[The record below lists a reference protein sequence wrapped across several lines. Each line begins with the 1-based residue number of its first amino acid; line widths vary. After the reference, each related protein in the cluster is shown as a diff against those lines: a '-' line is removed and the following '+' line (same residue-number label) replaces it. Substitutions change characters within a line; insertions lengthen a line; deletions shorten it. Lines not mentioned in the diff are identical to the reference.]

1 MVHSIGYIYMTQHE
15 INQTCHRAVGSLENK
30 ELKNALD
37 TLQGLISGNRVFAFQ
52 EKLDEIRDTYQN
64 MLRYRTEGA
73 KDPMQDHIYRT
84 LQIQTYELTDKIKRT
99 LLQKESTLSYYSHLR
114 SINLHLF
121 SSYGDVHKQIK
132 TELEVENQTAY
143 ETTLTD
149 LFNRIWLS
157 DTLTIPE
164 TEEIKAMLTDQ
175 SLPYQVNC
183 QIVSALMLGLQTM
196 FDNNKIMLL
205 FNAATHTNNEI
216 RIRAYIGLLLT
227 FYVYRKRLKLYPSIH
242 DRLALLA
249 ETGGSQFVKTVRT
262 ITLRFILARETEKIT
277 RKLQDEIIPE
287 MLKLNVRMNKKT
299 DFTSINP
306 EQLPEGMNPEWMEML
321 QGSDISKKIEEF
333 SELQQEGAD
342 VMHSTF
348 AHLKSFSFFSKIA
361 NWFLPFTPQL
371 SIFQSANESGKET
384 DKILDLL
391 GSAPFMCNSD
401 KYSLYLSVMQL
412 PESHRSMMIG
422 QFSSQAEEM
431 MKQSKEE
438 LLSNIDNTPTIAG
451 QYIQD
456 LYRFYKLHPAH
467 LDFDDIFS
475 LPLDFHNLDLLQP
488 YLSDE
493 ESLTIIAE
501 YYLRKNYFADALAI
515 YDGLA
520 EEQMDNPVLFQK
532 TGYCRQMLGDLDN
545 ALDDYLHADIIAS
558 DKWLTRRI
566 AFCYK
571 ALKQPQ
577 AALKY
582 YLRYNKL
589 EPDNLSILSNIGHC
603 YLEMKEY
610 NEALKYYYKVDYLD
624 NKSHKTW
631 RPIAWCSFL
640 VGKYDQARSY
650 YKKILEESPSSQD
663 YLNAGHTEWAMQN
676 LKGALEYYKQAIRL
690 ESGDINRFKE
700 LFYEDKEDLMV
711 AGIEEDEF
719 PLMLDQLMY
728 SL

>member
-1 MVHSIGYIYMTQHE
+1 MTQQE
-15 INQTCHRAVGSLENK
+15 INQACNRAIGSLDSK

-37 TLQGLISGNRVFAFQ
+37 TLQGLISGNRLFSFQ
-52 EKLDEIRDTYQN
+52 DRLNDIHDTYRN

-73 KDPMQDHIYRT
+73 KDPMQEHIYRS
-84 LQIQTYELTDKIKRT
+84 LQTQSYELADAIKRD
-99 LLQKESTLSYYSHLR
+99 LLGKESTLSYYMYLR
-114 SINLHLF
+114 NTGTTLF
-121 SSYGDVHKQIK
+121 PSFDQAHKQLK
-132 TELEVENQTAY
+132 TEVEVDNQLGYENS
-143 ETTLTD
+143 LTD

-157 DTLTIPE
+157 DTLSLQD
-164 TEEIKAMLTDQ
+164 TEEIKAILADNA
-175 SLPYQVNC
+175 LPHHIGC
-183 QIVSALMLGLQTM
+183 QIVSALTLGLQTM

-205 FNAATHTNNEI
+205 FDAASHIHNEI
-216 RIRAYIGLLLT
+216 RVRAYIGILLT
-227 FYVYRKRLKLYPSIH
+227 LYFYRNRIKLYPAIY
-242 DRLALLA
+242 DRLGFLS
-249 ETGGSQFVKTVRT
+249 ENGQFIKTVRT

-287 MLKLNVRMNKKT
+287 MLKLNARINKKT
-299 DFTSINP
+299 DFTNINP
-306 EQLPEGMNPEWMEML
+306 EQLTEGMNPEWMEML
-321 QGSDISKKIEEF
+321 EGSEISKKIEEF

-348 AHLKSFSFFSKIA
+348 THLKSFSFFSKIA
-361 NWFLPFTPQL
+361 NWFLPFNPNL
-371 SIFQSANESGKET
+371 SIFHSPGSTDKET
-384 DKILDLL
+384 SQILNLL
-391 GSAPFMCNSD
+391 ESAPFMCNSD

-412 PESHRSMMIG
+412 PESHRSLMIG

-431 MKQSKEE
+431 LKQNKEE
-438 LLSNIDNTPTIAG
+438 LLSNIDNTATLAS

-456 LYRFYKLHPAH
+456 LYRFHKLHPAH

-475 LPLDFHNLDLLQP
+475 FPLDFHNLDILKP

-501 YYLRKNYFADALAI
+501 YYLHKNYFADALAI
-515 YDGLA
+515 YDRLA
-520 EEQMDNPVLFQK
+520 NEQMDNAMLFQK
-532 TGYCRQMLGDLDN
+532 TGYCRQMNGDFEG
-545 ALDDYLHADIIAS
+545 ALDDYLHADIIAP

-571 ALKQPQ
+571 ALKLPQ
-577 AALKY
+577 DALKY
-582 YLRYNKL
+582 YLRYDKL
-589 EPDNLSILSNIGHC
+589 QPDNLSVLSSIGHC
-603 YLEMKEY
+603 YLELKDY

-640 VGKYDQARSY
+640 IGKYDQARNY
-650 YKKILEESPSSQD
+650 YKKIMEESASSQD
-663 YLNAGHTEWAMQN
+663 YLNAGHTEWALQN
-676 LKGALEYYKQAIRL
+676 LKGALAFYKEAIRL

-700 LFYEDKEDLMV
+700 LFYEDKEDLLV
-711 AGIEEDEF
+711 AGIEEEEF